1 MEMKF
6 LFARYGLAVSGSGVE
21 GPLLDCCDDGFVDAV
36 TQAAGHLDVGD
47 FAGGIDDDIEDDVA
61 LGAAG
66 EHGQVRLGGGKVA
79 GESNVDVARAQRVR
93 ACGGVRVGRGGGV
106 GIWRGCGGFRLLG
119 WRGWDW
125 PIRFN
130 LLRKGFR
137 VRCGRLGGG
146 AAGQVS
152 DAEVGAVLV
161 AGKADGGDE
170 GRALVDQNE
179 EQQEM

>member
-1 MEMKF
+1 VKVKF
-6 LFARYGLAVSGSGVE
+6 LFAGYGLAVSGSGVE

-47 FAGGIDDDIEDDVA
+47 FASGVDDNVEDDVA
-61 LGAAG
+61 FGAAG
-66 EHGQVRLGGGKVA
+66 QDGEIRLGSRKVT
-79 GESNVDVARAQRVR
+79 GESDVDVARAQGIR
-93 ACGGVRVGRGGGV
+93 ASGGVGVRRGGGV
-106 GIWRGCGGFRLLG
+106 GVWRGCGGFRLLG

-130 LLRKGFR
+130 LLRKRFR

-152 DAEVGAVLV
+152 DAEVGSVLV
-161 AGKADGGDE
+161 AREADGSNE
-170 GRALVDQNE
+170 GGALVNQNE

>member
-1 MEMKF
+1 VEMKF
-6 LFARYGLAVSGSGVE
+6 LFARYGLAVPGGWVE

-106 GIWRGCGGFRLLG
+106 GVWRGCGGFRLLG
-119 WRGWDW
+119 GRSRDR

-130 LLRKGFR
+130 LLRKSFWI
-137 VRCGRLGGG
+137 RCCSLDGG
-146 AAGQVS
+146 AARQVG
-152 DAEVGAVLV
+152 DAEVGSMFVT
-161 AGKADGGDE
+161 GKADGGDE
-170 GRALVDQNE
+170 RRALVDQNE